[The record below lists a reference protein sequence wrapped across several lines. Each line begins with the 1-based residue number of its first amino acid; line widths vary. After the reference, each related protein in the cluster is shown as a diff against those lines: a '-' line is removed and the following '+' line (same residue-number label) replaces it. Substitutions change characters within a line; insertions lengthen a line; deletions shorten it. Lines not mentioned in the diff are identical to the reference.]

1 MIMTSNLQN
10 QLSKTTLIV
19 CQCTTFQ
26 INENKWIHNILY
38 AVYKLL
44 QCMLRFVCKTGH
56 SSLLVICVFYLHFYF
71 SYSNLLKTDWTVFS
85 PTKYRLDGFFPTKYR
100 LDGFFPTKYRLD
112 SFQQIWIWKNCCNAC
127 YVLYVKLAILAFWS
141 YAYFIYIFIFH
152 IQICW
157 KLSNLY
163 FVGKNPSNLY
173 FVGKKPSNLYFVGE
187 KTVNPDRPTLDFFD
201 MWQ

>member
-19 CQCTTFQ
+19 CQCTKFQ

-71 SYSNLLKTDWTVFS
+71 SYSNLLKTVQS
-85 PTKYRLDGFFPTKYR
+85 
-100 LDGFFPTKYRLD
+100 
-112 SFQQIWIWKNCCNAC
+112 
-127 YVLYVKLAILAFWS
+127 
-141 YAYFIYIFIFH
+141 IF
-152 IQICW
+152 C
-157 KLSNLY
+157 
-163 FVGKNPSNLY
+163 
-173 FVGKKPSNLYFVGE
+173 GE
-187 KTVNPDRPTLDFFD
+187 KTVQSIFCGGKTVQSIFCGEENVQSIFCGVKTVQSIFCVWKTVQSIFCVCF
-201 MWQ
+201 MFVTC